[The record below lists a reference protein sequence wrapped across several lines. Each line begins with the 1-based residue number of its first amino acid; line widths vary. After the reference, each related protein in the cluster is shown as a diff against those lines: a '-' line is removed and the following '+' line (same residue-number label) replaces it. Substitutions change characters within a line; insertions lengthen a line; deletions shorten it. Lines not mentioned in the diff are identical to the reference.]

1 MHESYPRVISSS
13 IIQVMK
19 NWNNNFK
26 HITAFQN
33 MKHELAVMLTDLPKE
48 DQKLLVKVN
57 LEVKF

>member
-1 MHESYPRVISSS
+1 MHESYPGVISSS

-26 HITAFQN
+26 NITALQN

-57 LEVKF
+57 LKVPF

>member
-33 MKHELAVMLTDLPKE
+33 MEHELAVMLTDLPKE

-57 LEVKF
+57 LKVPF

>member
-26 HITAFQN
+26 NITALQN
-33 MKHELAVMLTDLPKE
+33 MEHELAVMLTDLPKE

-57 LEVKF
+57 LKVPF

>member
-26 HITAFQN
+26 NITALQN

-57 LEVKF
+57 LKVPF

>member
-1 MHESYPRVISSS
+1 MHESYPGVISSS

-33 MKHELAVMLTDLPKE
+33 MEHELAVMLTDLPKE

-57 LEVKF
+57 LKVPF